1 MDPDYIPQLARKEE
15 ERLNTLSDT
24 GTFWILIILVLILM
38 AFAVSIFGSKNSS
51 GEAVTDSSQS
61 PTPTESRQPRM
72 YTVSYR
78 VGVFSPTNLRIH
90 AGDTVRFRNDGL
102 FSIYVVSD
110 PHPEHNNVAGFDSIG
125 DVQPGSTFGFTFATK
140 GIFGYHN
147 ERNINETG
155 TIMVR

>member
-24 GTFWILIILVLILM
+24 GVFWILIILVLILM
-38 AFAVSIFGSKNSS
+38 AFAVSIFGSKTDG
-51 GEAVTDSSQS
+51 GEVLGGSLTPAVSE
-61 PTPTESRQPRM
+61 PYELRV

-78 VGVFSPTNLRIH
+78 VGVYSPTNLRIH

-102 FSIYVVSD
+102 LPVHIISD
-110 PHPEHNNVAGFDSIG
+110 PHPEHNGVPGFDSIG
-125 DVQPGSTFGFTFATK
+125 DVQPGSVFGFTFATK

-147 ERNINETG
+147 ERNVNEVG
-155 TIMVR
+155 TIIVR